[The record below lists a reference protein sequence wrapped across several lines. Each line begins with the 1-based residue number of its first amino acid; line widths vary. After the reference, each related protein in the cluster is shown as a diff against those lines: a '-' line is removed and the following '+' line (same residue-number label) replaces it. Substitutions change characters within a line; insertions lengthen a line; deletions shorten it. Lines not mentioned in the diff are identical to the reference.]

1 MLNEQ
6 YIQRVVKQVTQMLLN
21 IFKVGGTNTFVVNVQ
36 HKITFS
42 MTYVKCCSYDLCVF
56 QETDHKLLNG
66 TLITFEDTEITKI
79 IIDPIKLAALN

>member
-1 MLNEQ
+1 M
-6 YIQRVVKQVTQMLLN
+6 ICV
-21 IFKVGGTNTFVVNVQ
+21 
-36 HKITFS
+36 
-42 MTYVKCCSYDLCVF
+42 VF